1 MSLPASTDPTRYSTE
16 AHLAACAIL
25 PHALDAASCQ
35 TAPHPSL
42 PAPGRRPGVSKPMKN
57 LKLKKPTGTTVVLVL
72 LSLLCITV
80 YGAIAVGL
88 ASQIGK
94 APGVVHGITADD

>member
-1 MSLPASTDPTRYSTE
+1 
-16 AHLAACAIL
+16 
-25 PHALDAASCQ
+25 
-35 TAPHPSL
+35 
-42 PAPGRRPGVSKPMKN
+42 MKN